1 MSAQHWIDKLNLE
14 RHPEGGWYRR
24 VHTSGKIMP
33 TDRGDRSQ
41 FTSIYYLLEAG
52 DYSGWHRIQSEELW
66 AWHAGDA
73 LTVHTLVGEKVISFQ
88 LGVDGLQHTVAS
100 KHWFASELAS
110 AETKTSGHGFALVSC
125 VVSPGFDFADFEMA
139 SAEDIPA
146 PWHHLVRA

>member
-1 MSAQHWIDKLNLE
+1 MSAQHWIDKLALE
-14 RHPEGGWYRR
+14 RHPEGGWYKR
-24 VHTSGKIMP
+24 VHTSEKITS

-41 FTSIYYLLEAG
+41 FTAIYYLLEAG

-73 LTVHTLVGEKVISFQ
+73 LTVHTLVGREVSSFQ
-88 LGVDGLQHTVAS
+88 LGVDGLQHTVPS
-100 KHWFASELAS
+100 KHWFASELS
-110 AETKTSGHGFALVSC
+110 STETTSNSHGFALVSC

-146 PWHHLVRA
+146 PWHYLVRT